1 MKKIIKHFL
10 EKHKT
15 LAFFLLKYTFKLQA
29 KMYSLTTVF
38 AECYIGNGRHP
49 KHEIIKYREWFAER
63 LQDDWN
69 VLDIGS
75 HNGHM
80 VEFMAGSCRFA
91 YGIEISEELVRE
103 AKVKRMRP
111 NVEYICADAI
121 SYDYSGLQ
129 RIDCV
134 NLSNVL
140 EHIEDRVDFLQNL
153 IQKVPWNNKE
163 MKRFFIRVPLIERDW
178 IPVFMKRLGL
188 DHRLDRTHFTEYT
201 VDGFYNE
208 MERASLVVDQHH
220 VRFGELLAVCLAD
233 LNPSTGE
240 QPAGLL

>member
-1 MKKIIKHFL
+1 MTAVKRTIRTLIKKNKAI
-10 EKHKT
+10 
-15 LAFFLLKYTFKLQA
+15 AYLLFKWASRINL
-29 KMYSLTTVF
+29 KSYSLATVF

-49 KHEIIKYREWFAER
+49 KHEIVKYREWFTER
-63 LQDDWN
+63 LEDDWN

-80 VEFMAGSCRFA
+80 VEFMASSCRFV

-103 AKVKRMRP
+103 AKIKRMRP

-121 SYDYSGLQ
+121 SYDYSGFR
-129 RIDCV
+129 RIHCV
-134 NLSNVL
+134 TLSNVL
-140 EHIEDRVDFLQNL
+140 EHIEHRVDFLQNL
-153 IQKVPWNNKE
+153 IRKLPWNDKE

-188 DHRLDRTHFTEYT
+188 DYRLDKTHFTEYT
-201 VDGFYNE
+201 VNGFYNE
-208 MERASLVVDQHH
+208 MERAGLVVDQHH

-233 LNPSTGE
+233 LNP
-240 QPAGLL
+240 